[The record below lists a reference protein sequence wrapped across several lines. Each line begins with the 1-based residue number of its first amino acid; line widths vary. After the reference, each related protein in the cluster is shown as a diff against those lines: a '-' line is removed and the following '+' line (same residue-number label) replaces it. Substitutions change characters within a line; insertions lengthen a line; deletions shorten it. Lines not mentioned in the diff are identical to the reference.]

1 MTPTLVAKFRAMVL
15 WKQQQIAAFV
25 RRLST
30 LTDADGQSVL
40 HNSLVWISSEIAD
53 GNRHNHDDKP
63 ILLAGQ
69 LGGLVTT
76 DRFVQFPTSRNYA
89 NVKTYGDFFITLA
102 SLFGVN
108 MTTYRRRREGGDPMA
123 QLVSQLRPSA
133 ATCSALALFVFA
145 LAGCTAEIGGPPG
158 AGVGGSGATS
168 GSGGATA
175 GSGNGSGT
183 GATTGGGGTGTGGTG
198 TGGTG
203 AGGPIDPDAPTP
215 PAPVNPGMVTAR
227 RLNRVEYNNTV
238 RDLLGTALRP
248 ADTFQADAASAGYDT
263 VGAALSL
270 SPTAVRDYEDA
281 AYKLVDDLLA
291 DTARRARVVTCNVAA
306 QGETCMRTIL
316 EGFARRAYRRP
327 ATAAEVDALLG
338 PFRAAPTLGATPA
351 LGLRYSLAAVLI
363 NQHFLFKLE
372 IDPDPASATPRR
384 LTDHEMATRLSYAL
398 WSTMP
403 DDALFAAAD
412 AGMLQ
417 TDAGL
422 TAQIDRMLA
431 DPRAAALSENFAG
444 QWLHFRELDHEP
456 DVRAFPSYTPAL
468 YTSMKQEA
476 QRFFADF
483 LSSEAPLGQLLSARF
498 TYVDSALA
506 GHYGLP
512 VMTGMAPGQMWR
524 ADTSGVP
531 RSGILTLGAVLT
543 ATSMTT
549 RTSPVKRGEFVLKH
563 LLCETVTP
571 PPPDVIGI
579 PDVIDPSQPLTM
591 RQRMEQHRN
600 NDACIG
606 CHVEMDQLGFGLET
620 YDAIGAYRTT
630 EPNGLPVDAAG
641 ELPDG
646 SRFTGAME
654 LATVLAGDSRFNNCV
669 TRNLMTFA
677 LGRYL
682 DQRDDPVWIAHLGGT
697 TRDTG
702 GKLGFLVRTLF
713 MSEAFRSRQAVV
725 VR

>member
-1 MTPTLVAKFRAMVL
+1 
-15 WKQQQIAAFV
+15 
-25 RRLST
+25 
-30 LTDADGQSVL
+30 
-40 HNSLVWISSEIAD
+40 
-53 GNRHNHDDKP
+53 
-63 ILLAGQ
+63 
-69 LGGLVTT
+69 
-76 DRFVQFPTSRNYA
+76 
-89 NVKTYGDFFITLA
+89 
-102 SLFGVN
+102 
-108 MTTYRRRREGGDPMA
+108 MA
-123 QLVSQLRPSA
+123 QLATRSFSA
-133 ATCSALALFVFA
+133 IALVAFA
-145 LAGCTAEIGGPPG
+145 LSGCTAELGGPAAEGG
-158 AGVGGSGATS
+158 AAFGGTTSGTGGS
-168 GSGGATA
+168 TA
-175 GSGNGSGT
+175 GSGNASGT
-183 GATTGGGGTGTGGTG
+183 GATTGGGGTGSG

-203 AGGPIDPDAPTP
+203 AGGTGTGGGIIDPDAPTP
-215 PAPVNPGMVTAR
+215 PAPANPGMVTAR

-238 RDLLGTALRP
+238 RDLLGTSLRP

-291 DTARRARVVTCNVAA
+291 DTARRGTVVTCDVEA

-327 ATAAEVDALLG
+327 ATAAEIDVLLG
-338 PFRAAPTLGATPA
+338 PFRAAPMLGATRTLA
-351 LGLRYSLAAVLI
+351 LRYSLAAVLI
-363 NQHFLFKLE
+363 NQNFLFKLE
-372 IDPDPASATPRR
+372 LDADPASATPRR
-384 LTDHEMATRLSYAL
+384 LTDHEIATRLSYAL

-403 DDALFAAAD
+403 DAALFAAAD

-422 TAQIDRMLA
+422 SAQIDRMLA

-483 LSSEAPLGQLLSARF
+483 LSSDAPLGELLNARF

-506 GHYGLP
+506 AHYGLP
-512 VMTGMAPGQMWR
+512 VQTGTAPGQMWR
-524 ADTSGVP
+524 ADTSGTQ
-531 RSGILTLGAVLT
+531 RSGILTLGALLT

-579 PDVIDPSQPLTM
+579 PDVIDPSQMLTM

-600 NDACIG
+600 NDMCIG

-620 YDAIGAYRTT
+620 YDAIGRYRTT
-630 EPNGLPVDAAG
+630 EPNGLPVDSSG

-646 SRFTGAME
+646 TRFSGAIE
-654 LATVLAGDSRFNNCV
+654 LATVLAADSRVNHCI
-669 TRNLMTFA
+669 TRNLMTYA
-677 LGRYL
+677 LGRYV
-682 DQRDDPVWIAHLGGT
+682 DQRDDPTWIAHLGGT
-697 TRDTG
+697 TRDNG
-702 GKLGFLVRTLF
+702 GKLGVLVRTLL